1 MSTWKRRDGRSEV
14 AVGRVFEGSLDASS
28 LELGIVVA
36 RFNDHITGE
45 LLLGAVEELKA
56 RGVAE
61 QNIDVAWV
69 PGAFELPVVAKKMAQ
84 SGRYHAIVCLGA
96 VIRGETAHFDFVAG
110 EAAAGVAQAGLE
122 TGVPI
127 LFGVLTTDTAEQASQ
142 RSDRKRDNK
151 GSETAAAAIEMA
163 NLLTALDN

>member
-1 MSTWKRRDGRSEV
+1 MSTWKRDDDRLEV
-14 AVGRVFEGSLDASS
+14 GVGRVFEGSLDAST

-36 RFNDHITGE
+36 RFNDHVTGE
-45 LLLGAVEELKA
+45 LLLGAVEEVKA

-69 PGAFELPVVAKKMAQ
+69 PGAFELPIVAKKMAQ
-84 SGRYHAIVCLGA
+84 SGRYQAIVCLGA
-96 VIRGETAHFDFVAG
+96 VIRGETPHFDLVAG

-127 LFGVLTTDTAEQASQ
+127 LFGVLTTETLDQAER
-142 RSDRKRDNK
+142 RSHRARANK
-151 GSETAAAAIEMA
+151 GAETAAAAIEMA
-163 NLLTALDN
+163 NLLAALDD

>member
-69 PGAFELPVVAKKMAQ
+69 PGAFELPVVAKKGSPA
-84 SGRYHAIVCLGA
+84 SSRWASRAA
-96 VIRGETAHFDFVAG
+96 VQLSRLVTIRSCS
-110 EAAAGVAQAGLE
+110 
-122 TGVPI
+122 
-127 LFGVLTTDTAEQASQ
+127 AS
-142 RSDRKRDNK
+142 S
-151 GSETAAAAIEMA
+151 
-163 NLLTALDN
+163 